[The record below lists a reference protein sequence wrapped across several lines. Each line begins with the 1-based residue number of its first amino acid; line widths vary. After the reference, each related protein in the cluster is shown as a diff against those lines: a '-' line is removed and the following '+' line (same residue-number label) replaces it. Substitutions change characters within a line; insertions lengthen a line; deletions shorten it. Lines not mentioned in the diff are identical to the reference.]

1 MRAEPSEN
9 ATDPPAG
16 SNPLPAPVRMADW
29 AAYALAVAL
38 DDDVTDE
45 PTDVPPL
52 SATYETERP
61 PSAISSAAAPSP
73 IDDRHAIL
81 DDARSAAGTPFSIPD
96 AYSTPASS
104 VEALPVEAPIP
115 MNWAAP
121 VGEVTYHT
129 ARAEAAKR
137 QDSISD
143 AELKAFF
150 GSDIY
155 PKDSRRKI
163 LAFYRVLVDN
173 NVQKLSDLASIPKP
187 ERRNRI
193 DHYQLATDLGVH
205 QFFFRQLRRR
215 ITLAADVK
223 AILPRWIDD
232 VMEKFSI
239 NERREPLRQPQRLK
253 PGPTN
258 EDSDEPVAAPPGPP
272 TDPSPNPAVSDM
284 PGPSN
289 AGKSH
294 RAPALA
300 AAVPSLPPTGRVFQ
314 DLIDEAKALQ
324 ASLTREEIS
333 TYFNKVIGHGAAN
346 DNLRKLLAFA
356 RVLDKYSV
364 ESITELRDYPDTV
377 SGFSD
382 MRKLAKSLDIKYE
395 SFRCYFRTD
404 KDKGNAPSKWK
415 RRLLPKLGIKSW
427 ANAAPDEA
435 D

>member
-1 MRAEPSEN
+1 
-9 ATDPPAG
+9 
-16 SNPLPAPVRMADW
+16 
-29 AAYALAVAL
+29 
-38 DDDVTDE
+38 
-45 PTDVPPL
+45 
-52 SATYETERP
+52 
-61 PSAISSAAAPSP
+61 
-73 IDDRHAIL
+73 
-81 DDARSAAGTPFSIPD
+81 
-96 AYSTPASS
+96 
-104 VEALPVEAPIP
+104 
-115 MNWAAP
+115 MNWAASA
-121 VGEVTYHT
+121 GDLTYHT

-143 AELKAFF
+143 AELKNFF
-150 GSDIY
+150 GRDIY

-173 NVQKLSDLASIPKP
+173 NVQKLSDLAWIPKP
-187 ERRNRI
+187 ERRNRV
-193 DHYQLATDLGVH
+193 DHYQLATDLELGKY
-205 QFFFRQLRRR
+205 FFRQLRRR
-215 ITLAADVK
+215 IKLAAD
-223 AILPRWIDD
+223 INSTLPRWIYD
-232 VMEKFSI
+232 VMERFSI
-239 NERREPLRQPQRLK
+239 NERRKPLQQPQRLV
-253 PGPTN
+253 PGPTTEN
-258 EDSDEPVAAPPGPP
+258 SDDPVAAPPGPP
-272 TDPSPNPAVSDM
+272 TDPSPNPAVWDM

-289 AGKSH
+289 AGESH
-294 RAPALA
+294 RVPALA

-364 ESITELRDYPDTV
+364 GSITELRDYPDTV

-427 ANAAPDEA
+427 ANTAPDEA